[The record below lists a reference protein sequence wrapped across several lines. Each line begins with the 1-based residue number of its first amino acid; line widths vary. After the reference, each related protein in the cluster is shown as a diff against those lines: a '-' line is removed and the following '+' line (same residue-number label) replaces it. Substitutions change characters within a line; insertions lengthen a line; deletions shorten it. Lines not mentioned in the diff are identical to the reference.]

1 LDFNVDLNLDEIVKI
16 YEKKVTKSNIEK
28 KENTQIINASE
39 QILNELS
46 SLNDKELK
54 ILIYVNQAILNV
66 IIKNDSQAKELLTYI

>member
-1 LDFNVDLNLDEIVKI
+1 MKI
-16 YEKKVTKSNIEK
+16 YEKKVKISNSEAK
-28 KENTQIINASE
+28 NNTPIINASE

-66 IIKNDSQAKELLTYI
+66 IIKNDTEAKKLLTYI